1 MNIEGLGSQLAILFI
16 LAIPIACVSWTVTH
30 EEVFREPREWCERK
44 SYSSR
49 RLMQRKF
56 FYLFTCEYCF
66 SHYVTIAVLALTH
79 FTLLVPDWRGYL
91 LSGLSLVWIANLYM
105 SLFGRLRLDIR
116 RERLEIA
123 VKEPATTSAAKSKPS
138 GKGAA

>member
-1 MNIEGLGSQLAILFI
+1 M
-16 LAIPIACVSWTVTH
+16 SWTVTH